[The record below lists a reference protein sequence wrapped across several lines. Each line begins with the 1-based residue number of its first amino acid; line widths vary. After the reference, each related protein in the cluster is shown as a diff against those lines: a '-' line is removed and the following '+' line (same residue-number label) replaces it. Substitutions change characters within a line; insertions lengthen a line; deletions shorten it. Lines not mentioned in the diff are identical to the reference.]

1 MVAQSGDLFSKVF
14 PWLAV
19 LIGAAIAGAII
30 IALVRRALRHPG
42 DGDAGGFTLHDLRR
56 MHGAGT
62 LTDEEFARARDA
74 MIAKVR
80 GRSTDVGAGERSNPD
95 RLDDTLAPNDREDAP
110 GSG

>member
-1 MVAQSGDLFSKVF
+1 VAQAGDLFSKVF

-30 IALVRRALRHPG
+30 IALVRRALRDEE
-42 DGDAGGFTLHDLRR
+42 DGDEGGFTLHDLRR
-56 MHGAGT
+56 MHGEGK
-62 LTDEEFARARDA
+62 LSDEEFARARDA

-80 GRSTDVGAGERSNPD
+80 GRGGAARERPD
-95 RLDDTLAPNDREDAP
+95 PGRADGGARAPDDREGAR

>member
-1 MVAQSGDLFSKVF
+1 MAQPGDLFSKVF

-30 IALVRRALRHPG
+30 IALVRRALRDEDDA
-42 DGDAGGFTLHDLRR
+42 DGGGFTLHDLRR
-56 MHGAGT
+56 MHGEGK
-62 LTDEEFARARDA
+62 LSDEEFARARDA

-80 GRSTDVGAGERSNPD
+80 GRGADGAARERPNPGGSD
-95 RLDDTLAPNDREDAP
+95 GGARAPDDREDAR